1 MIVLTFDEQG
11 IGHGLYTEAIPL
23 QSIGTLQL
31 ARAST
36 IEFNPTR
43 QLWEVRDTANQ
54 LLYADP
60 SRTLCLQWEIEHFNR

>member
-23 QSIGTLQL
+23 QSIGTLQM

-36 IEFNPTR
+36 IEFNPTS
-43 QLWEVRDTANQ
+43 QQWEVRDTADN
-54 LLYADP
+54 LLYTAA
-60 SRTLCLQWEIEHFNR
+60 SRSLCLQWELAHFNQ

>member
-11 IGHGLYTEAIPL
+11 IGHGLYTELIPL

-31 ARAST
+31 ERAST

>member
-23 QSIGTLQL
+23 QTIGTLQM

-36 IEFNPTR
+36 IEFNPTS
-43 QLWEVRDTANQ
+43 QQWEVRDTADN

-60 SRTLCLQWEIEHFNR
+60 SRTLCLRWEAEHFNR